1 VDAIATSL
9 DTQQKQYWTVIE
21 QTGQDMLFSSWWLVK
36 DVLVSRE
43 LVITGG
49 VSEHLG
55 TFISDLIRFLDLV
68 RGSNG

>member
-1 VDAIATSL
+1 
-9 DTQQKQYWTVIE
+9 
-21 QTGQDMLFSSWWLVK
+21 MLFSSWWLVK